1 MIVRREVCSPAA
13 YPVVRQQTPG
23 RRLVREI
30 VRQIPQ
36 PAPTTAQP
44 AYVCV
49 PQQQQQQQ
57 IITQPQT
64 VQQLVPVFA
73 TRQVSF
79 SFINERARDDSF
91 LLIKNPTSRINL
103 PFVYNAEWK
112 LKKTDRKRFIWCH
125 YAFEDN

>member
-1 MIVRREVCSPAA
+1 VIVRREVCSPGA

-57 IITQPQT
+57 IITQPQS

-79 SFINERARDDSF
+79 CFIKEKARDDSF
-91 LLIKNPTSRINL
+91 PLIKKTASRINL
-103 PFVYNAEWK
+103 SFVYNAE
-112 LKKTDRKRFIWCH
+112 
-125 YAFEDN
+125 